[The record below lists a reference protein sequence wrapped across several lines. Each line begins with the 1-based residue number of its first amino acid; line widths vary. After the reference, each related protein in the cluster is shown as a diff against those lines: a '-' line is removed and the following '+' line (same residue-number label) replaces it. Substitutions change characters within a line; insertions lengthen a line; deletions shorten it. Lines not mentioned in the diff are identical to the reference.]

1 MMKKMNDIKAKSG
14 KVPTCANPACP
25 GLAAVGWVQFAG
37 GELKPACSA
46 CLAAC
51 AEAEQDMMSGLAT
64 DGDLDEGGSSKRPAS
79 PPGRDGYGSPLK
91 KQATSLAEY
100 RAAHKAEFGG
110 ASPARSDTSIDDLL
124 SGATLLDSN
133 IPAIPAKGIG
143 RRLSLLSND
152 YDSNG

>member
-1 MMKKMNDIKAKSG
+1 MKKMNDIKAKSG

-64 DGDLDEGGSSKRPAS
+64 DEDDDRDEGGSSKRPAS
-79 PPGRDGYGSPLK
+79 PPGRDGHGSPLK

-110 ASPARSDTSIDDLL
+110 ACPNRAHSVPAF
-124 SGATLLDSN
+124 
-133 IPAIPAKGIG
+133 G
-143 RRLSLLSND
+143 RNRRGTNEKR
-152 YDSNG
+152 